1 MKPAVSLP
9 ETLNPDSP
17 RMIRHRLLSSKAM
30 PRCANEGVTLDAAF
44 WKALLFWGGLAWLAG
59 EALTRLLC

>member
-1 MKPAVSLP
+1 
-9 ETLNPDSP
+9 
-17 RMIRHRLLSSKAM
+17 M
-30 PRCANEGVTLDAAF
+30 PRSAKSGVTLDAAF